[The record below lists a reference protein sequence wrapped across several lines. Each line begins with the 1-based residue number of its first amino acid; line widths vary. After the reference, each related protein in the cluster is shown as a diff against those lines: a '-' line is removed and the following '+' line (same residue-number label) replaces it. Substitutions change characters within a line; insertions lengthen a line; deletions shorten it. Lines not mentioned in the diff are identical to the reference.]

1 MYNNY
6 QIKLWQMD
14 LRDEV
19 VEDEFYNEEGCY
31 DYILPDDGYNEF
43 EYGDN

>member
-19 VEDEFYNEEGCY
+19 VESDFYNEEGCDNY
-31 DYILPDDGYNEF
+31 CSVNDDGYNEY
-43 EYGDN
+43 EEE

>member
-14 LRDEV
+14 LPDEV
-19 VEDEFYNEEGCY
+19 VENEFYNEEGC
-31 DYILPDDGYNEF
+31 DNWSANDDDGYNEY
-43 EYGDN
+43 EEE

>member
-1 MYNNY
+1 MYNNHY

-19 VEDEFYNEEGCY
+19 VESDFYNEEGY
-31 DYILPDDGYNEF
+31 DNYCSVNDDGYNEY
-43 EYGDN
+43 EEE